1 MIQTNI
7 ILTTIVSLLT
17 IAGAAV
23 ALKSVNTPEI
33 RSYAPMRILIVQIP
47 TENYDQASDQR
58 NYKQRTDVIIILFG
72 VFEIKNL
79 NVSVGDQK

>member
-1 MIQTNI
+1 MIQTKI

-33 RSYAPMRILIVQIP
+33 RS
-47 TENYDQASDQR
+47 
-58 NYKQRTDVIIILFG
+58 
-72 VFEIKNL
+72 
-79 NVSVGDQK
+79 